1 MDYTALELGLALQTE
16 TEEETERGAGG
27 DGGEGGR
34 AGAGC
39 SDLVKMFGEVA
50 DVKPLLSGS
59 WD

>member
-1 MDYTALELGLALQTE
+1 MEEELGLELHTE
-16 TEEETERGAGG
+16 TENETELAGG
-27 DGGEGGR
+27 EDGEGR

-50 DVKPLLSGS
+50 DVKPLLTGS